1 MEQRVHAILSAQG
14 FGKPN
19 FHPSCSMTP
28 QRGLGF
34 GVDAPLHRLEVLF
47 ENRLYLFPN
56 LGGSVQVLLCD
67 VVLKSGF
74 GSPT

>member
-1 MEQRVHAILSAQG
+1 
-14 FGKPN
+14 
-19 FHPSCSMTP
+19 MTP

-34 GVDAPLHRLEVLF
+34 GVDAPLHRLEVHF

-74 GSPT
+74 GSPA